1 MEAGVADRLGALR
14 VTPTLGQGRDEGL
27 VAARRPDLVCAVAL
41 LERLVER
48 GLDLPLDQAQD
59 PRQGLFAEAQA
70 LDPTQ
75 QVVAGKRGGRCSSAW
90 AAGIAHSC
98 LLSDPRKVVAG
109 RRTQSQEHSR
119 TTQPRKGDQRP
130 VTCGSTPPAGGE
142 RWGAV
147 AKILVVDDERS
158 LLSLLEI
165 VLTRSGHEVVTAS
178 SEAEGL
184 RLFRESSPELV
195 LLDLNLGGPGG
206 ISVLKEI
213 KAREPLVP
221 VIVITAYSTWD
232 NAVEA
237 MRNGAYDFIK
247 KPFDDNDMIREVI
260 TRALAQRAMLTR
272 GELRE
277 SASEILGNS
286 DAMRRVLDVVKRVAP
301 TDSTV
306 LVTGESG
313 TGKELLSRALH
324 YCSHRAA
331 GPFLSVNC
339 AAFPEALLESE
350 LFGHVK
356 GAFSGA
362 HVDKKG
368 LLEVCE
374 QGTFFMDEVG
384 ELSRNTQVKLLR
396 VLEDRRVLPVGGTQP
411 RRVDVRIICATNR
424 DLEEE
429 VRAGRFRADLY
440 YRINV
445 LPILLPPLRERK
457 RDIPLLAAHFLVKYS
472 RRLGREVH
480 SISPDFRRR
489 LEEHDWP
496 GNVRELENTIQRG
509 VMLSRGPVLE
519 GDPQLG
525 RGLRAGIGTV
535 GAEQPPDEGAVK
547 LPADLEGLLEGT
559 ERRYLEAALDQTDG
573 HLTNAAKLLGISF
586 RAIRYKLK
594 KYDIRPER

>member
-1 MEAGVADRLGALR
+1 M
-14 VTPTLGQGRDEGL
+14 P
-27 VAARRPDLVCAVAL
+27 
-41 LERLVER
+41 
-48 GLDLPLDQAQD
+48 
-59 PRQGLFAEAQA
+59 
-70 LDPTQ
+70 
-75 QVVAGKRGGRCSSAW
+75 
-90 AAGIAHSC
+90 
-98 LLSDPRKVVAG
+98 
-109 RRTQSQEHSR
+109 
-119 TTQPRKGDQRP
+119 
-130 VTCGSTPPAGGE
+130 
-142 RWGAV
+142 
-147 AKILVVDDERS
+147 KILVIDDERS

-165 VLTRSGHEVVTAS
+165 VLTRAGYEVVTAS
-178 SEAEGL
+178 SEEDGL
-184 RLFRESSPELV
+184 RLFRKTGPDLV

-213 KAREPLVP
+213 KQLEPLVP

-237 MRNGAYDFIK
+237 MRCGAYDFIK
-247 KPFDDNDMIREVI
+247 KPFDDNDMIRDVI
-260 TRALAQRAMLTR
+260 MRALAQRAMMTR

-396 VLEDRRVLPVGGTQP
+396 ALEERRVLPVGGTQP
-411 RRVDVRIICATNR
+411 RKVDVRIICATNR

-429 VRAGRFRADLY
+429 VRSGRFRADLY

-445 LPILLPPLRERK
+445 LPITLPPLRERK

-480 SISPDFRRR
+480 SISPDFRKR

-519 GDPQLG
+519 GDPQLA
-525 RGLRAGIGTV
+525 RGLRAGVGTL
-535 GAEQPPDEGAVK
+535 GAEGRQPGQDDPEGEVK
-547 LPADLEGLLEGT
+547 LPIDLEGLLEGT
-559 ERRYLEAALDQTDG
+559 ERRYLEAALARTDG

-594 KYDIRPER
+594 KYDIRPEH